1 MPYFRSIMSK
11 HKEFIIKNKPN
22 GFSLEPMALRLLEAE
37 AGLGK
42 WDEQVIDDLRAEIFQ
57 RTDGVCFFADQIADD
72 KTQRAID
79 DLADDWIN
87 TFGCFS
93 LDALRVR
100 FESRILH
107 VSDDTTDF
115 ECFLNMYEG
124 YKIVSYGKTRLVRD
138 HEVSK
143 QEALEKMSFHIEM
156 CLDTDGSSEIQLLE
170 RIPALDA
177 GLLSDIVKE
186 CLQRV
191 AKLDVDG
198 VVWYCKQ
205 ASVFPDDLCA
215 SIFQSVQQ
223 LEDLDLPVDIN
234 SLSILLSL
242 RYQTNFRKTYQIADD
257 KQFRTMVS
265 TAFDVV
271 RFGLLQSDQDSVI
284 STCERIEERKWRGR
298 EFLILSS
305 K

>member
-1 MPYFRSIMSK
+1 
-11 HKEFIIKNKPN
+11 
-22 GFSLEPMALRLLEAE
+22 MALRLLEAE
-37 AGLGK
+37 AKLGN
-42 WDEQVIDDLRAEIFQ
+42 WDEQVIDDLRAETFR

-72 KTQRAID
+72 ETQQEID
-79 DLADDWIN
+79 DLAEDWLN

-100 FESRILH
+100 FESRIQH
-107 VSDDTTDF
+107 VSDDTANF
-115 ECFLNMYEG
+115 ECFLNMYQG

-143 QEALEKMSFHIEM
+143 QEALGKMSSHIER

-177 GLLSDIVKE
+177 GLLSGIVKE

-191 AKLDVDG
+191 AKRDVG
-198 VVWYCKQ
+198 GLIWYCKQ
-205 ASVFPDDLCA
+205 ASVVFPDDLCV

-223 LEDLDLPVDIN
+223 LENLDLPVDIN

-257 KQFRTMVS
+257 KEFRKFVS
-265 TAFDVV
+265 LGYDVV
-271 RFGLLQSDQDSVI
+271 RSGLLQSDPDSAEAFPSCDSI
-284 STCERIEERKWRGR
+284 KERKWKGGVFQLHNDG
-298 EFLILSS
+298 EAIV
-305 K
+305 